1 MDDQEFVAI
10 LDKKITNPNT
20 RKNYKYR
27 LSGLQKRLRQYIN
40 DTGMKVPEN
49 RLILHVLTHP
59 RQYFPII
66 KAVYNNETLTVK
78 NMVTFLLSLVKHAE
92 LKCKIE
98 SPYKK
103 WLSFHEEM
111 AKLENERY
119 SSNLPTEKQ
128 RQNYVSVDELQGAVD
143 KLANESPQDSL
154 KRSMQYCLLK
164 MYTSIKPKRADF
176 GAIRVYAGRDPHKK
190 DRNYVVL
197 TNDKSY
203 FVLNHYNK
211 TQTNDIPIVEEI
223 NRDLVK
229 TFRDSMMAHPR
240 QFLFVGA
247 DRKPFK
253 TSDAFGKFVMTTFKE
268 HLGKSTGVSLLR
280 HMFIN
285 EKVDLNKLSIV
296 EKNAIASA
304 MGHTRSQQEQYK
316 LFFGKTSKDVVD
328 LAK

>member
-1 MDDQEFVAI
+1 MDDQDFVAI
-10 LDKKITNPNT
+10 LDKTISNPNT

-27 LSGLQKRLRQYIN
+27 LSGLQKRLRQHMSE
-40 DTGMKVPEN
+40 TGMKVKEDQ
-49 RLILHVLTHP
+49 LILHVLTHP

-66 KAVYNNETLTVK
+66 KTIYNNETLTVK
-78 NMVTFLLSLVKHAE
+78 NIVTFLLSLVKHAN

-119 SSNLPTEKQ
+119 STNLPTDKQ
-128 RQNYVSVDELQGAVD
+128 RQNYVSVEELQRAVD
-143 KLANESPQDSL
+143 KLAKESPHGTIKKSL
-154 KRSMQYCLLK
+154 QFCLLK
-164 MYTSIKPKRADF
+164 MYTYIKPKRADF
-176 GAIRVYAGRDPHKK
+176 GAIRVYAGKDPHKK

-197 TNDKSY
+197 SNDKSY

-223 NRDLVK
+223 DKELVK
-229 TFRDSMMAHPR
+229 TFRDSVLAHPR
-240 QFLFVGA
+240 QYLFVGA
-247 DRKPFK
+247 DQKHFK
-253 TSDAFGKFVMTTFKE
+253 TSDAFGKFVKTTFKE

-285 EKVDLNKLSIV
+285 EKVDLNNLSIM
-296 EKNAIASA
+296 EKNAIATA

-328 LAK
+328 SA